1 MAKTY
6 EVQFVYEKGSI
17 GTELYTGNK
26 RMCNAYVRQAIQ
38 KGQNPERLK
47 IVEIK
52 QPRSK
57 E

>member
-6 EVQFVYEKGSI
+6 EVRFVYEGRV
-17 GTELYTGNK
+17 GGELYTGNK

-47 IVEIK
+47 IVEVK
-52 QPRSK
+52 K
-57 E
+57 EGK